1 MTVQLVKGQNIPVPA
16 ADLELSLIADGIA
29 VHAVLVGA
37 DGRVAAAADVLGR
50 DRPAAPGVSLQGG
63 RLSVRP
69 DRVAPGV
76 ARIHLVATGSLTGIT
91 LHAQVLAGAERVA
104 TFDCGG
110 LTVERAVQ
118 VMELYRRGDGWK
130 VRAVGQGYAGGM
142 QELLTV
148 HGAPAGA
155 LAPAAAP
162 AASVPAA
169 PPPAPSAPPQ
179 VPADPYVITAAER
192 QTRELRGIFQ
202 DAARSSAG
210 YREAIA
216 FAERRRDR
224 DLEELVGDPTGRAA
238 DHPGRLAAAGRYD
251 ELVLRATADHQR
263 DMNALRGELTA
274 LERSLIPALADW
286 RSPAWRAPAPGEGW
300 QEAIRIGEV
309 TIPDAAGLRIPLVTG
324 SLTQRAI
331 WLGCQ
336 VVDEAAVRAALGLCL
351 RSVAAAPRGA
361 VRMRL
366 VDPYRGLSNR
376 LSGLPGVTADPV
388 GADALGAVLR
398 ELSARM
404 DLVGMARQAG
414 ATDSLPAE
422 VANACVLLVLVGVC
436 PDPGPDLQALRHL
449 IEEGGRAGIGV
460 LIVDDARKAAETE
473 LPLMVV
479 PAEGTGTLVDGWVG
493 LEWEYHPDPGPA
505 DPAWTTEALRRLTG

>member
-37 DGRVAAAADVLGR
+37 DGRVAAATDVLGPG
-50 DRPAAPGVSLQGG
+50 RPGAPGVSLQGG

-76 ARIHLVATGSLTGIT
+76 TRIHLVATGSLTGT
-91 LHAQVLAGAERVA
+91 TVQAQVLAGAERVA

-118 VMELYRRGDGWK
+118 VLELYRRGDGWK
-130 VRAVGQGYAGGM
+130 IRAVGQGYAGGM

-155 LAPAAAP
+155 FVPTPAAGQAPAAAP
-162 AASVPAA
+162 QA
-169 PPPAPSAPPQ
+169 
-179 VPADPYVITAAER
+179 PADPYAITVAER

-202 DAARSSAG
+202 DAARSTAG

-251 ELVLRATADHQR
+251 ELVRRATADHHR
-263 DMNALRGELTA
+263 DMNALRGELAA

-286 RSPAWRAPAPGEGW
+286 PSPAWRSPAPGEGW
-300 QEAIRIGEV
+300 QEAIRTGEV
-309 TIPDAAGLRIPLVTG
+309 TIADAAGLRIPLVTG

-336 VVDEAAVRAALGLCL
+336 VVDETAVRAALGLCL

-376 LSGLPGVTADPV
+376 LSGLPGITADPV
-388 GADALGAVLR
+388 GADALGTVLR

-422 VANACVLLVLVGVC
+422 VANTCVLLVLVGVC
-436 PDPGPDLQALRHL
+436 PDPGPDLQALRQL

-505 DPAWTTEALRRLTG
+505 DAAWTTEALRRLTG